1 MSVSRDFIDSYSPEA
16 PRPSHEPPAAPVT
29 AGDEPECEAITLVF
43 GFQRRRKGKEPD
55 FSVAART
62 KSMTLLDF
70 QAMGPGRLPTISPP
84 ASDTRRLNWCNPPCP
99 GPGSPPAPGA
109 DRWLRRPRG
118 WSLDGRRRAGS
129 VPPCRRR
136 SP

>member
-16 PRPSHEPPAAPVT
+16 PRPSHKPPAAPVT

-55 FSVAART
+55 FSVAAHS
-62 KSMTLLDF
+62 KPMTLLGF
-70 QAMGPGRLPTISPP
+70 LAMGPGRLLTISPP
-84 ASDTRRLNWCNPPCP
+84 AADTPRLNRWNPPCP
-99 GPGSPPAPGA
+99 GPGRPPRRGA
-109 DRWLRRPRG
+109 IRWPRRPRG
-118 WSLDGRRRAGS
+118 WSPAGRRRAGS
-129 VPPCRRR
+129 APPCRRR